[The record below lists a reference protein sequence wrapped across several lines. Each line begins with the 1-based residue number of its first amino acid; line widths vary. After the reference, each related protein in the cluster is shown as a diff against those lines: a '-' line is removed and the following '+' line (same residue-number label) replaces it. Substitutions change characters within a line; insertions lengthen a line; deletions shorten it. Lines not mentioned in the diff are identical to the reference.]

1 MNHITQEHA
10 VALAKKTSMKDIM
23 WVHELC
29 NAAIEHYIAQ
39 QAASVDATFKKWNT
53 PILDKYAPKQI
64 GNVDSVC
71 TSQERVY
78 ETAKSEQVPL
88 TDEEVQALAICRED
102 GRVSVSKIQRKLCV
116 GYSHA
121 HVICQSIIDK
131 GQCGGL
137 LISPQLT
144 TFGIKEPK
152 V

>member
-1 MNHITQEHA
+1 MTITKEQA
-10 VALAKKTSMKDIM
+10 VELGWQIATSTYTNRHYLDKTVYTFNFEALHTL
-23 WVHELC
+23 V
-29 NAAIEHYIAQ
+29 NAAIDLYK
-39 QAASVDATFKKWNT
+39 SD
-53 PILDKYAPKQI
+53 PKT
-64 GNVDSVC
+64 N
-71 TSQERVY
+71 TSQERVQK
-78 ETAKSEQVPL
+78 TAKSEQMPL

-102 GRVSVSKIQRKLCV
+102 RRVSVSKIQRKLCV